1 LDKLTAELMQDACR
15 YVKMNMQSKKKLVVH
30 LSKIETMYSR
40 VPLQKNDDRWSRLVN
55 AHDKST
61 YYSRRQWL
69 PPQKK
74 LEELSHSRFVFRE
87 LNTRLLEQVLTEI

>member
-1 LDKLTAELMQDACR
+1 
-15 YVKMNMQSKKKLVVH
+15 MQSKKKLVVH
-30 LSKIETMYSR
+30 LSKIETMYNASETLTKVTLSR
-40 VPLQKNDDRWSRLVN
+40 VPLQRNDDRRSRLVN

-74 LEELSHSRFVFRE
+74 KLEELSHSKFVFRE
-87 LNTRLLEQVLTEI
+87 SNTRLLEQVLTEI